1 MSGLRKERR
10 DQEAQQ
16 PRRTALD
23 FTQGRLDYTRQAR
36 RRPATRRYLLVATLL
51 ILGVGVGV
59 VVVLLANLL
68 PLQNRDDRSKPHYD
82 FG

>member
-23 FTQGRLDYTRQAR
+23 FAQGRLDYTRQAR
-36 RRPATRRYLLVATLL
+36 RRRNRRYLLVATLL
-51 ILGVGVGV
+51 ILVVGVGV

-68 PLQNRDDRSKPHYD
+68 PLAK
-82 FG
+82 